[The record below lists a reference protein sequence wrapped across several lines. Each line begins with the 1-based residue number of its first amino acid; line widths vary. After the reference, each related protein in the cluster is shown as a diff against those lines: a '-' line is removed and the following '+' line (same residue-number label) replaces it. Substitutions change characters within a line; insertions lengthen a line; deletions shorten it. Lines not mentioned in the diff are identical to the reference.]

1 MNEFLPISKYTPPRV
16 LLIED
21 DDQTRRLLREAL
33 EAQGYEILESVNGKE
48 GLLMFQ
54 AQPVDL
60 VICDLV
66 MPEKGGISTIR
77 ELGKLAPNLK
87 IIAISGYSRALGEN
101 TLGYT
106 KQLGALATLAKPFAL
121 SEMIRSEERRV
132 GKECRSRWSPY
143 H

>member
-1 MNEFLPISKYTPPRV
+1 MNELFPISQHKPPRV

-48 GLLMFQ
+48 GLSMFQ

-66 MPEKGGISTIR
+66 MPEKGGISTIQ
-77 ELGKLAPNLK
+77 ELGKLAPTLK
-87 IIAISGYSRALGEN
+87 IIAMSGYSRALGEN
-101 TLGYT
+101 ALAYT
-106 KQLGALATLAKPFAL
+106 KRLGTLATLAKPFAL
-121 SEMIRSEERRV
+121 SEMIAMV
-132 GKECRSRWSPY
+132 NKAIPA